1 MSSSTQRHSQVTTSH
16 TNVGDTQ
23 VPAKL
28 AITELAEMKRQGTK
42 IAMVTAYD
50 AAGARLAEAAGLD
63 LLLVGDSAAM
73 VVLGHDSTV
82 PVTME
87 EMLFMTR
94 AVASAVRRPLVV
106 GDMPFGSYQVSDTDA
121 VRNAVRFVKEGRADT
136 VKLEGA
142 GRMLPRVRAIV
153 ESGIPVM
160 GHLGLTPQS
169 ATALGGYKAQGRTA
183 ARARRMLA
191 DALALQEAGCYSL
204 VLEAVPTP
212 VAARITAAL
221 EIPTIG
227 IGAGPDCDGQVL
239 VYHDL
244 LGLTEGHTARFVKR
258 YADLATVIREALAA
272 FAADVRS
279 GAYPEERHTYG
290 MPAEE
295 QAAFE
300 ADVAEKP

>member
-1 MSSSTQRHSQVTTSH
+1 MTTSH
-16 TNVGDTQ
+16 TNVGESQ

-50 AAGARLAEAAGLD
+50 AAGARLAEAAGID
-63 LLLVGDSAAM
+63 VVLVGDSAAM

-82 PVTME
+82 PVTMD

-94 AVASAVRRPLVV
+94 AVASAVQRPLVV
-106 GDMPFGSYQVSDTDA
+106 GDMPFGSYQVSDREA
-121 VRNAVRFVKEGRADT
+121 VRNAIRFVKEGRADT

-142 GRMLPRVRAIV
+142 GRMLPRVKAIV

-183 ARARRMLA
+183 VRARTMLA

-212 VAARITAAL
+212 VAARITEAL

-227 IGAGPDCDGQVL
+227 IGAGPQVDGQVL

-258 YADLATVIREALAA
+258 YADLATVIREALAS

-290 MPAEE
+290 MPADE

-300 ADVAEKP
+300 ADFEEKKA

>member
-1 MSSSTQRHSQVTTSH
+1 MTTSH
-16 TNVGDTQ
+16 TNVGESQ

-28 AITELAEMKRQGTK
+28 AITELAEMKRQGAK

-50 AAGARLAEAAGLD
+50 AAGARLAEAAGID
-63 LLLVGDSAAM
+63 VVLVGDSAAM

-82 PVTME
+82 PVTMD

-94 AVASAVRRPLVV
+94 AVASAVQRPLVV
-106 GDMPFGSYQVSDTDA
+106 GDMPFGSYQVSDREA
-121 VRNAVRFVKEGRADT
+121 VRNAIRFVKEGRADT

-191 DALALQEAGCYSL
+191 DALALQDAGCYSL

-212 VAARITAAL
+212 VAARITEAL

-227 IGAGPDCDGQVL
+227 IGAGPQVDGQVL

-258 YADLATVIREALAA
+258 YADLATVIREALAS

-290 MPAEE
+290 MPADE

-300 ADVAEKP
+300 AEISQER

>member
-1 MSSSTQRHSQVTTSH
+1 MTTSH
-16 TNVGDTQ
+16 TNVGDSQ
-23 VPAKL
+23 VPAKM
-28 AITELAEMKRQGTK
+28 AITELAAMKRQGTK

-50 AAGARLAEAAGLD
+50 AAGGRLSEAAGMD
-63 LLLVGDSAAM
+63 IVLVGDSAAM
-73 VVLGHDSTV
+73 VVLGHESTV
-82 PVTME
+82 PVTMD
-87 EMLFMTR
+87 EMIFMTR

-106 GDMPFGSYQVSDTDA
+106 GDMPFGSYQVSDPSA
-121 VRNAVRFVKEGRADT
+121 VRNAVRFIKEGRADT

-183 ARARRMLA
+183 ERATKMLE
-191 DALALQEAGCYSL
+191 DALALQDAGCYSL

-212 VAARITAAL
+212 VAARITEAL
-221 EIPTIG
+221 QIPTIG
-227 IGAGPDCDGQVL
+227 IGAGPACDGQVL

-258 YADLATVIREALAA
+258 YADLATVIREALTA
-272 FAADVRS
+272 FAEDVRS
-279 GAYPEERHTYG
+279 GAYPEDRHTYA
-290 MPAEE
+290 MPADEL
-295 QAAFE
+295 AAFE
-300 ADVAEKP
+300 AELAKKP

>member
-1 MSSSTQRHSQVTTSH
+1 MTTSH
-16 TNVGDTQ
+16 TNVGDSQ
-23 VPAKL
+23 VPAKM
-28 AITELAEMKRQGTK
+28 AITELAAMKQQGTK

-50 AAGARLAEAAGLD
+50 AAGGRLAEAAGID
-63 LLLVGDSAAM
+63 MVLVGDSAAM
-73 VVLGHDSTV
+73 VVLGHESTV
-82 PVTME
+82 PVTMD
-87 EMLFMTR
+87 EMIFMTR

-106 GDMPFGSYQVSDTDA
+106 GDMPFGSYQVSDSSA
-121 VRNAVRFVKEGRADT
+121 VRNAVRFIKEGRADT

-142 GRMLPRVRAIV
+142 GRMLPRVKAIV

-183 ARARRMLA
+183 ERARRMLD

-212 VAARITAAL
+212 VAERITASL

-227 IGAGPDCDGQVL
+227 IGAGPACDGQVL

-258 YADLATVIREALAA
+258 YADLATVIREALAT

-290 MPAEE
+290 MPADE

-300 ADVAEKP
+300 ADLPKKA

>member
-1 MSSSTQRHSQVTTSH
+1 MTTSH
-16 TNVGDTQ
+16 TNVGDAQ

-28 AITELAEMKRQGTK
+28 AIPELAQMKRDGAP

-50 AAGARLAEAAGLD
+50 AAGGRLAEAAGMD
-63 LLLVGDSAAM
+63 IVLVGDSAAM

-82 PVTME
+82 PVTVD

-94 AVASAVRRPLVV
+94 AVARAVRRPLVV
-106 GDMPFGSYQVSDTDA
+106 GDMPFGSYQVSDADA
-121 VRNAVRFVKEGRADT
+121 VRNAIRFIKEGGADT
-136 VKLEGA
+136 IKLEGA

-160 GHLGLTPQS
+160 GHIGLTPQS
-169 ATALGGYKAQGRTA
+169 VTALGGYKAQGRTA
-183 ARARRMLA
+183 AKAKRLLEE
-191 DALALQEAGCYSL
+191 ALALQEAGCYSL

-221 EIPTIG
+221 TIPTIG
-227 IGAGPDCDGQVL
+227 IGAGPRCDGQVL

-258 YADLATVIREALAA
+258 YADLATVIRDALAA
-272 FAADVRS
+272 YVADVRS

-290 MPAEE
+290 MPADEL
-295 QAAFE
+295 AAFE
-300 ADVAEKP
+300 AEFEEPPA

>member
-1 MSSSTQRHSQVTTSH
+1 
-16 TNVGDTQ
+16 
-23 VPAKL
+23 
-28 AITELAEMKRQGTK
+28 
-42 IAMVTAYD
+42 
-50 AAGARLAEAAGLD
+50 
-63 LLLVGDSAAM
+63 
-73 VVLGHDSTV
+73 
-82 PVTME
+82 
-87 EMLFMTR
+87 
-94 AVASAVRRPLVV
+94 
-106 GDMPFGSYQVSDTDA
+106 
-121 VRNAVRFVKEGRADT
+121 
-136 VKLEGA
+136 
-142 GRMLPRVRAIV
+142 MLPRVKAIV

-183 ARARRMLA
+183 ERARRMLD

-204 VLEAVPTP
+204 VLEAVPTS
-212 VAARITAAL
+212 VAERITRSL

-227 IGAGPDCDGQVL
+227 IGAGPGCDGQVL

-300 ADVAEKP
+300 ADLPEKP

>member
-1 MSSSTQRHSQVTTSH
+1 MTTSH
-16 TNVGDTQ
+16 TNVGESQ

-28 AITELAEMKRQGTK
+28 AITELVEMKRQGTR

-50 AAGARLAEAAGLD
+50 AAGARLAEAAGMD
-63 LLLVGDSAAM
+63 IVLVGDSAAM
-73 VVLGHDSTV
+73 VVLGHDSTL
-82 PVTME
+82 PVTMD

-94 AVASAVRRPLVV
+94 SVSRAVRHPLVV
-106 GDMPFGSYQVSDTDA
+106 GDMPFGSYQVSDSDA
-121 VRNAVRFVKEGRADT
+121 VRNAIRFVKEGGADT

-169 ATALGGYKAQGRTA
+169 VTALGGYKAQGRTA
-183 ARARRMLA
+183 AKAKRLVD

-204 VLEAVPTP
+204 VLEAVPTA
-212 VAARITAAL
+212 VAARVTQAL
-221 EIPTIG
+221 AIPTIG
-227 IGAGPDCDGQVL
+227 IGAGPECDGQVL

-272 FAADVRS
+272 FVADVRS

-290 MPAEE
+290 MPADEL
-295 QAAFE
+295 AAFE
-300 ADVAEKP
+300 DELGKE

>member
-1 MSSSTQRHSQVTTSH
+1 MTTSH
-16 TNVGDTQ
+16 TNVGEAK
-23 VPAKL
+23 VPGKL
-28 AITELAEMKRQGTK
+28 AITELSEMKRQGTR

-50 AAGARLAEAAGLD
+50 AAGARLAEAAGID
-63 LLLVGDSAAM
+63 VVLVGDSAAM
-73 VVLGHDSTV
+73 VVLGNPSTV
-82 PVTME
+82 PVTMD

-94 AVASAVRRPLVV
+94 AVASAVQRPLVV
-106 GDMPFGSYQVSDTDA
+106 GDMPFGSYQVSDREA
-121 VRNAVRFVKEGRADT
+121 VRNAIRFVKEGRADT

-142 GRMLPRVRAIV
+142 GRMLPRVKAIV

-183 ARARRMLA
+183 ASARQMLA
-191 DALALQEAGCYSL
+191 DALALQNAGCYSL
-204 VLEAVPTP
+204 VLEAVPSP
-212 VAARITAAL
+212 VAARITEAL

-227 IGAGPDCDGQVL
+227 IGAGPQVDGQVL

-295 QAAFE
+295 LAAFE
-300 ADVAEKP
+300 AAIAEEKG

>member
-1 MSSSTQRHSQVTTSH
+1 MTTSH
-16 TNVGDTQ
+16 TNVGESQ

-28 AITELAEMKRQGTK
+28 AITELSEMKRQGAR

-50 AAGARLAEAAGLD
+50 AAGARLAEAAGID
-63 LLLVGDSAAM
+63 VVLVGDSAAM

-82 PVTME
+82 PVTMD

-94 AVASAVRRPLVV
+94 AVASAVQRPLVV
-106 GDMPFGSYQVSDTDA
+106 GDMPFGSYQVSDREA

-142 GRMLPRVRAIV
+142 GRMLARVRAIV

-183 ARARRMLA
+183 ARARTMLS

-212 VAARITAAL
+212 VAARITEAL

-227 IGAGPDCDGQVL
+227 IGAGPQVDGQVL

-290 MPAEE
+290 MPADE

-300 ADVAEKP
+300 AAIAEEKD

>member
-1 MSSSTQRHSQVTTSH
+1 MSTSH
-16 TNVGDTQ
+16 TNVGDVQ

-28 AITELAEMKRQGTK
+28 AIPELLDMKRQATR

-50 AAGARLAEAAGLD
+50 SAGARLAEAAGMD
-63 LLLVGDSAAM
+63 IVLVGDSAAM
-73 VVLGHDSTV
+73 VVLGHDSTL
-82 PVTME
+82 PVTMN

-94 AVASAVRRPLVV
+94 SASRAVAHPLVV
-106 GDMPFGSYQVSDTDA
+106 GDMPFGSYQVSDADA
-121 VRNAVRFVKEGRADT
+121 VRNAIRFVKEAGADT

-169 ATALGGYKAQGRTA
+169 VTALGGYKAQGRTA
-183 ARARRMLA
+183 AKAKRLLE

-221 EIPTIG
+221 TIPTIG
-227 IGAGPDCDGQVL
+227 IGAGPACDGQVL

-272 FAADVRS
+272 FVADVRS

-290 MPAEE
+290 MPADEL
-295 QAAFE
+295 AAFE
-300 ADVAEKP
+300 AGLEEKP

>member
-1 MSSSTQRHSQVTTSH
+1 MTTSH

-23 VPAKL
+23 VPGKL

-63 LLLVGDSAAM
+63 IVLVGDSAAM

-82 PVTME
+82 PVTMD

-106 GDMPFGSYQVSDTDA
+106 GDMPFGSYQVSDQEA

-169 ATALGGYKAQGRTA
+169 ATALGGYRAQGRTA

-212 VAARITAAL
+212 VAARITATL

-258 YADLATVIREALAA
+258 YADLATTIREALAA

-290 MPAEE
+290 MPADE

-300 ADVAEKP
+300 ASIEEPS

>member
-1 MSSSTQRHSQVTTSH
+1 MTTSH
-16 TNVGDTQ
+16 TNVGESQ
-23 VPAKL
+23 VPAKM
-28 AITELAEMKRQGTK
+28 AITELTAMKRQGTK

-50 AAGARLAEAAGLD
+50 AAGGRLSEAAGAD
-63 LLLVGDSAAM
+63 IVLVGDSAAM
-73 VVLGHDSTV
+73 VVLGHESTV
-82 PVTME
+82 PVTMD

-94 AVASAVRRPLVV
+94 AVASSVRRPLVV
-106 GDMPFGSYQVSDTDA
+106 GDMPFGSYQVSDSSA
-121 VRNAVRFVKEGRADT
+121 VRNAVRFIKEGRADT

-142 GRMLPRVRAIV
+142 GRMLPRVKAIV

-183 ARARRMLA
+183 ERARRMVD

-204 VLEAVPTP
+204 VLEAVPSP
-212 VAARITAAL
+212 VAERITASL
-221 EIPTIG
+221 QIPTIG
-227 IGAGPDCDGQVL
+227 IGAGPACDGQVL

-272 FAADVRS
+272 FVADVRS

-290 MPAEE
+290 MPADE

-300 ADVAEKP
+300 ADPPDKA

>member
-1 MSSSTQRHSQVTTSH
+1 MTTSH
-16 TNVGDTQ
+16 TNVGESQ
-23 VPAKL
+23 VPAKM
-28 AITELAEMKRQGTK
+28 AITELTAMKRQGTK

-50 AAGARLAEAAGLD
+50 AAGGRLAEAAGAD
-63 LLLVGDSAAM
+63 VVLVGDSAAM
-73 VVLGHDSTV
+73 VVLGHESTV
-82 PVTME
+82 PVTMD
-87 EMLFMTR
+87 EMLLMTR
-94 AVASAVRRPLVV
+94 AVASSVRRPLVV
-106 GDMPFGSYQVSDTDA
+106 GDMPFGSYQVSDSSA
-121 VRNAVRFVKEGRADT
+121 VRNAVRFIKEGRADT

-142 GRMLPRVRAIV
+142 GRMLPRVKAIV

-183 ARARRMLA
+183 ERARQMLD
-191 DALALQEAGCYSL
+191 DALALEEAGCYSL

-212 VAARITAAL
+212 VAARITASL
-221 EIPTIG
+221 QIPTIG
-227 IGAGPDCDGQVL
+227 IGAGPSCDGQVL

-258 YADLATVIREALAA
+258 YADLATIIRESLAA
-272 FAADVRS
+272 FVADVRS

-290 MPAEE
+290 MPADE

-300 ADVAEKP
+300 ADLPKP

>member
-1 MSSSTQRHSQVTTSH
+1 MTTSH
-16 TNVGDTQ
+16 TNVGEAQ
-23 VPAKL
+23 VPGKL
-28 AITELAEMKRQGTK
+28 AITELLAMKRQGTK

-63 LLLVGDSAAM
+63 IVLVGDSAAM

-82 PVTME
+82 PVTMD

-94 AVASAVRRPLVV
+94 AVASAVKRPLVV
-106 GDMPFGSYQVSDTDA
+106 GDMPFGSYQVSDQGA

-183 ARARRMLA
+183 VDARKMLA

-212 VAARITAAL
+212 VAARITEAL

-227 IGAGPDCDGQVL
+227 IGAGAQVDGQVL

-290 MPAEE
+290 MPADE

-300 ADVAEKP
+300 AAIAEEKG

>member
-1 MSSSTQRHSQVTTSH
+1 MDV
-16 TNVGDTQ
+16 V
-23 VPAKL
+23 
-28 AITELAEMKRQGTK
+28 
-42 IAMVTAYD
+42 
-50 AAGARLAEAAGLD
+50 
-63 LLLVGDSAAM
+63 LVGDSAAM
-73 VVLGHDSTV
+73 VVLGHDSTL
-82 PVTME
+82 PVTMD

-94 AVASAVRRPLVV
+94 SVSRAVQRPLVV
-106 GDMPFGSYQVSDTDA
+106 GDMPFGAYQVSDADA
-121 VRNAVRFVKEGRADT
+121 VRNAIRFVKEGGADT

-169 ATALGGYKAQGRTA
+169 VTALGGYKAQGRTA
-183 ARARRMLA
+183 AKAKRLLD

-221 EIPTIG
+221 TIPTIG
-227 IGAGPDCDGQVL
+227 IGAGPACDGQVL

-272 FAADVRS
+272 FVADVRS

-290 MPAEE
+290 MPADEL
-295 QAAFE
+295 AAFE
-300 ADVAEKP
+300 ASFEDT

>member
-1 MSSSTQRHSQVTTSH
+1 MTTSH
-16 TNVGDTQ
+16 TNVGDSQ
-23 VPAKL
+23 VPAKM
-28 AITELAEMKRQGTK
+28 AITELTAMKRQGTK

-50 AAGARLAEAAGLD
+50 AAGGRLAEAAGAD
-63 LLLVGDSAAM
+63 VVLVGDSAAM
-73 VVLGHDSTV
+73 VVLGHESTV
-82 PVTME
+82 PVTMD
-87 EMLFMTR
+87 EMIFMTR
-94 AVASAVRRPLVV
+94 AVASSVRRPLVV
-106 GDMPFGSYQVSDTDA
+106 GDMPFGSYQVSDSSA
-121 VRNAVRFVKEGRADT
+121 VRNAVRFIKEGRADT

-142 GRMLPRVRAIV
+142 GRMLPRVKAIV

-183 ARARRMLA
+183 ERARRMVD

-212 VAARITAAL
+212 VAARITASL
-221 EIPTIG
+221 QIPTIG
-227 IGAGPDCDGQVL
+227 IGAGPACDGQVL

-272 FAADVRS
+272 FVNDVRS

-290 MPAEE
+290 MPADE

-300 ADVAEKP
+300 ADLPEKA

>member
-1 MSSSTQRHSQVTTSH
+1 MTTSH
-16 TNVGDTQ
+16 TNVGETQ
-23 VPAKL
+23 VPGKL

-63 LLLVGDSAAM
+63 VVLVGDSAAM

-82 PVTME
+82 PVTMD

-94 AVASAVRRPLVV
+94 AVASSVQRPLVV

-142 GRMLPRVRAIV
+142 G
-153 ESGIPVM
+153 
-160 GHLGLTPQS
+160 
-169 ATALGGYKAQGRTA
+169 
-183 ARARRMLA
+183 RMLA

-290 MPAEE
+290 MPADE

-300 ADVAEKP
+300 ADAPEKP

>member
-1 MSSSTQRHSQVTTSH
+1 MTTSH
-16 TNVGDTQ
+16 TNVGESQ
-23 VPAKL
+23 VPGKL
-28 AITELAEMKRQGTK
+28 AITELSEMKRQGEK

-50 AAGARLAEAAGLD
+50 AAGARLAEAAGID
-63 LLLVGDSAAM
+63 VVLVGDTAAM
-73 VVLGHDSTV
+73 VVLGHGSTV
-82 PVTME
+82 PVTMD

-94 AVASAVRRPLVV
+94 AVASAVQRPLVI
-106 GDMPFGSYQVSDTDA
+106 GDMPFGSYQVSDEEA
-121 VRNAVRFVKEGRADT
+121 VRNAVRFLKEGGSDT

-142 GRMLPRVRAIV
+142 GRMLPRVKAIV
-153 ESGIPVM
+153 DSGIPVM

-169 ATALGGYKAQGRTA
+169 ATALGGYKTQGRTA

-191 DALALQEAGCYSL
+191 DALALQEAGCYAL

-227 IGAGPDCDGQVL
+227 IGAGPQVDGQVL

-290 MPAEE
+290 MPADEL
-295 QAAFE
+295 AAFE
-300 ADVAEKP
+300 AATAEEKA

>member
-1 MSSSTQRHSQVTTSH
+1 MTTSH
-16 TNVGDTQ
+16 TNVGETQ
-23 VPAKL
+23 VPGKL
-28 AITELAEMKRQGTK
+28 AITELAEMKRQGTR

-50 AAGARLAEAAGLD
+50 AAGARLSEEAGMD
-63 LLLVGDSAAM
+63 VVLVGDSAGM

-82 PVTME
+82 PVTMD

-94 AVASAVRRPLVV
+94 AVSRAVRRPLVV
-106 GDMPFGSYQVSDTDA
+106 GDMPFGSYQVSDADA
-121 VRNAVRFVKEGRADT
+121 VRNAIRFVKEGGADT

-153 ESGIPVM
+153 ESVIPVM

-169 ATALGGYKAQGRTA
+169 VTALGGYKAQGRTA
-183 ARARRMLA
+183 AKAKRLFA

-212 VAARITAAL
+212 VAARITEAL
-221 EIPTIG
+221 TIPTIG
-227 IGAGPDCDGQVL
+227 IGAGPHCDGQVL

-244 LGLTEGHTARFVKR
+244 LGLAQGHVARFVKR

-272 FAADVRS
+272 FAADIRS

-290 MPAEE
+290 MPADEL
-295 QAAFE
+295 AAFE
-300 ADVAEKP
+300 ASLEEK

>member
-1 MSSSTQRHSQVTTSH
+1 MTTSH
-16 TNVGDTQ
+16 TNVGESQ
-23 VPAKL
+23 VPAKMAL
-28 AITELAEMKRQGTK
+28 TELAAMKRQGTK

-50 AAGARLAEAAGLD
+50 AAGGRLAEAAGID
-63 LLLVGDSAAM
+63 VVLVGDSAAM
-73 VVLGHDSTV
+73 VVLGHESTV
-82 PVTME
+82 PVTMD
-87 EMLFMTR
+87 EMIFMTR

-106 GDMPFGSYQVSDTDA
+106 GDMPFGSYQVSDSSA
-121 VRNAVRFVKEGRADT
+121 VRNAVRFIKEGRADT

-142 GRMLPRVRAIV
+142 GRMLPRVKAIV

-183 ARARRMLA
+183 ERARRMLD

-204 VLEAVPTP
+204 VLEAVPTS
-212 VAARITAAL
+212 VAERITRSL

-227 IGAGPDCDGQVL
+227 IGAGPGCDGQVL

-300 ADVAEKP
+300 ADLPEKP